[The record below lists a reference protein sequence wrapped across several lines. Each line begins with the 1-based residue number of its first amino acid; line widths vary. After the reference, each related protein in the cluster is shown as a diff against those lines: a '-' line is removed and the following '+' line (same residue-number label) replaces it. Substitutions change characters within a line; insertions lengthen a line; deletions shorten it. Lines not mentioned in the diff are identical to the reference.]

1 MDIVNGAEAGDTVL
15 EKNGLK
21 IFMQQ
26 EVNHLFPDA
35 TIDFSDEQ
43 GFMIG
48 GIDQCSCS

>member
-1 MDIVNGAEAGDTVL
+1 MDIVNGAQEGDTVL

-35 TIDFSDEQ
+35 TIDFSEDQ
-43 GFMIG
+43 GFMIS
-48 GIDQCSCS
+48 GINQCSCS